1 MSEFILCFEN
11 DKEKNENIK
20 QKPKISINE
29 NLKNPMIK
37 EEENLNENKLISEY
51 NNKIK
56 ISKLQQ
62 SSKVFKE
69 RKDFGN
75 IEYKLKLNEMT
86 NEKLEKKITK
96 MKFRLK
102 EGNGECH
109 YYIGVEDN
117 GNPLGINEKEM
128 NISIEIIRKI
138 VSEIENAKIRKIEY
152 LKGKKEEN
160 NNKFVGKNKFVT
172 GGKIKI
178 IEKEYSSKGNN
189 NINEDENNAPSM
201 LQMEHK
207 ESINKVKV
215 RLI

>member
-20 QKPKISINE
+20 QKPKIAINE

-117 GNPLGINEKEM
+117 GNPLG
-128 NISIEIIRKI
+128 
-138 VSEIENAKIRKIEY
+138 
-152 LKGKKEEN
+152 
-160 NNKFVGKNKFVT
+160 
-172 GGKIKI
+172 
-178 IEKEYSSKGNN
+178 
-189 NINEDENNAPSM
+189 
-201 LQMEHK
+201 
-207 ESINKVKV
+207 
-215 RLI
+215 